1 MTPDLTPHVPHIPG
15 IQVRQHVAE
24 GRYNE
29 KYTRDSTCLVW
40 MHRLLSGS
48 CGARDQRLVLRLLF
62 SSFAVITQSVYTFGF
77 KMIYFKVRIGTR
89 PGPGGAPPTR
99 APPRPQLSPRPS
111 RYSCTASSRSA

>member
-1 MTPDLTPHVPHIPG
+1 M
-15 IQVRQHVAE
+15 RQHVAE

-77 KMIYFKVRIGTR
+77 KMIYFKVRVGTVSHTHLTL
-89 PGPGGAPPTR
+89 PTK
-99 APPRPQLSPRPS
+99 A
-111 RYSCTASSRSA
+111 

>member
-1 MTPDLTPHVPHIPG
+1 MTPDLTPHIPRT
-15 IQVRQHVAE
+15 QVRQHVAE

-77 KMIYFKVRIGTR
+77 KVLIAAAR
-89 PGPGGAPPTR
+89 PPCAPPHLLPPPLSHLPLLPLL
-99 APPRPQLSPRPS
+99 PPR
-111 RYSCTASSRSA
+111 

>member
-1 MTPDLTPHVPHIPG
+1 M
-15 IQVRQHVAE
+15 RQHVAE

-77 KMIYFKVRIGTR
+77 KMIYFKVRVGTR
-89 PGPGGAPPTR
+89 PGRGASHARAAPPT
-99 APPRPQLSPRPS
+99 ALTPCLLYTSPSPRDGLLSRMPS
-111 RYSCTASSRSA
+111 SA

>member
-1 MTPDLTPHVPHIPG
+1 M
-15 IQVRQHVAE
+15 RQHVAE

-77 KMIYFKVRIGTR
+77 KVLIAAAR
-89 PGPGGAPPTR
+89 PPC
-99 APPRPQLSPRPS
+99 APPRLPFPPRSHLPLLLP
-111 RYSCTASSRSA
+111 R